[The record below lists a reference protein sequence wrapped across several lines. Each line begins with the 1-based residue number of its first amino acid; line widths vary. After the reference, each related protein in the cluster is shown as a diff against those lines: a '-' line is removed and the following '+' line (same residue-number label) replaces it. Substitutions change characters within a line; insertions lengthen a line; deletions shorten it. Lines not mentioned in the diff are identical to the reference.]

1 MEVNFTTD
9 QQPESTV
16 DSEPVSS
23 MKPELDQMPEVI
35 FVLEPE
41 PIMESVQ
48 VREPA
53 PVSIPEGVLV
63 EFECME
69 WSPAHT
75 PTTEGVLCL
84 VHKEWYDD
92 SDDVIP

>member
-1 MEVNFTTD
+1 MEGNFTRD
-9 QQPESTV
+9 HQPEWTV

-41 PIMESVQ
+41 PITESVLML
-48 VREPA
+48 VPA
-53 PVSIPEGVLV
+53 PMSIPEGVLE
-63 EFECME
+63 EFECTE
-69 WSPAHT
+69 WGPTHT

-84 VHKEWYDD
+84 VHKECYDD
-92 SDDVIP
+92 LDDAIP